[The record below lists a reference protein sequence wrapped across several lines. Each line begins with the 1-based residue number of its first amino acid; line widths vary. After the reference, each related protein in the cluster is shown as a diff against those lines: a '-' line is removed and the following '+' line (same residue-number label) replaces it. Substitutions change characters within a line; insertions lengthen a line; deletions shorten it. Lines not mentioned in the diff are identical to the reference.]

1 MTDVRPMLTAATTGA
16 TAAVKFLLAR
26 QADVS
31 PTDTYFRWNALH
43 DCVQGGDRPELV
55 RVLLAAE
62 VARNERI
69 RSGEIRQ
76 PDGEAPPLCDLR
88 NGRSKAGR
96 TPADTVESMNGKP
109 RPLTLALLESDEFA
123 PVHPEPP
130 PA

>member
-1 MTDVRPMLTAATTGA
+1 MTDVRPLLTAATTGA

-69 RSGEIRQ
+69 RSGKVTL

-96 TPADTVESMNGKP
+96 TPADSERTYG
-109 RPLTLALLESDEFA
+109 RLALACELSFA
-123 PVHPEPP
+123 DV
-130 PA
+130 